1 MACLLAVLLG
11 ACGGDPG
18 RGARIEGDE
27 GDVPFSSRTALVNEK
42 VRPLVK

>member
-11 ACGGDPG
+11 AWAGDPG

-27 GDVPFSSRTALVNEK
+27 GDVPFLHEPRSSTKRYV
-42 VRPLVK
+42 PW